1 MLLLADRG
9 FGCYPFFSGCIKTG
23 ASLAFQVHGNMKFA
37 KEKNLPDVFLSM
49 FCPGG
54 EQRRKNNGIPVRVIK
69 YAIKDT
75 SENIA

>member
-37 KEKNLPDVFLSM
+37 KEKKSAGRFLSM
-49 FCPGG
+49 FYPDV
-54 EQRRKNNGIPVRVIK
+54 EQRRKNNGTPVRVIK